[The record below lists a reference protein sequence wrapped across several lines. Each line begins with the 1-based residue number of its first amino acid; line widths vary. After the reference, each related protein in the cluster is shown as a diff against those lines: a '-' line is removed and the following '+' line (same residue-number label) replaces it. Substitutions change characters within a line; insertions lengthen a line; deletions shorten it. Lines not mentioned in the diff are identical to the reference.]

1 MRQYIQMLSSTW
13 EHRYLTTLVEGIKR
27 RLEGE
32 DIGLHVFNA
41 YDDII
46 EKNFYT
52 LDREVFSL
60 PNNDDYIG
68 MITVF
73 NSVDATRSISH
84 YVSEFRKTGKPALT
98 IDQHVEGTPFFGID
112 NYASMYELVEH
123 MITYHKCRVLNYIG
137 GPATNEENQLRYQA
151 FVDCLNAHDIP
162 VDYNRVRH
170 YRYLIEDGRQ
180 AYHDFKAQGLH
191 IPDCVI
197 SANDHMAYGYLL
209 SAREDGYEA
218 PEDFKITG
226 FDNMDMGQDFIPSI
240 TSINR
245 SWEQLG
251 YDAADG
257 LIKMVRSGKP
267 IMQHFTVGKVVPN
280 ESCGCAIST
289 RNLRSDYL
297 KNLMKVRDRQEDSLK
312 IDTARKI
319 LLCTPDMRA
328 FRQSMNKTRTALD
341 IPKYALCLNED
352 FSNIDYVSNREPFS
366 RKMMA
371 YLEDNT
377 EEIDTSVS
385 LLPSSFMSDEQ
396 NIYVFA
402 AVHFDAQTF
411 GYCVM
416 PFDNK
421 FIANGGHRF
430 LMDNISLALVNI
442 KQRMALNE
450 MNDKLRDLYIT
461 DALTGLYNRF
471 GYSEFLPEL
480 YDKNEGCVFVMCMDL
495 DNLKKIN
502 DQFGHSFGD
511 KAIKALADAIKETF
525 EEDDIKV
532 RMGGDEFTVIGHYVS
547 EVILDKKEK
556 MIHDHLRDFSIKND
570 FPMEVKASVA
580 YAASIS
586 DKITDIE
593 ALTHLADKRMYA
605 IKQEHHSGS

>member
-123 MITYHKCRVLNYIG
+123 MITYHKCRVLNYMG
-137 GPATNEENQLRYQA
+137 GPATNEENQLRYKA

-180 AYHDFKAQGLH
+180 AYNDFKAQGLH

-267 IMQHFTVGKVVPN
+267 IMQHFT
-280 ESCGCAIST
+280 I
-289 RNLRSDYL
+289 
-297 KNLMKVRDRQEDSLK
+297 
-312 IDTARKI
+312 
-319 LLCTPDMRA
+319 
-328 FRQSMNKTRTALD
+328 
-341 IPKYALCLNED
+341 
-352 FSNIDYVSNREPFS
+352 
-366 RKMMA
+366 
-371 YLEDNT
+371 
-377 EEIDTSVS
+377 
-385 LLPSSFMSDEQ
+385 
-396 NIYVFA
+396 
-402 AVHFDAQTF
+402 
-411 GYCVM
+411 
-416 PFDNK
+416 
-421 FIANGGHRF
+421 
-430 LMDNISLALVNI
+430 
-442 KQRMALNE
+442 
-450 MNDKLRDLYIT
+450 
-461 DALTGLYNRF
+461 
-471 GYSEFLPEL
+471 
-480 YDKNEGCVFVMCMDL
+480 
-495 DNLKKIN
+495 
-502 DQFGHSFGD
+502 
-511 KAIKALADAIKETF
+511 
-525 EEDDIKV
+525 
-532 RMGGDEFTVIGHYVS
+532 
-547 EVILDKKEK
+547 
-556 MIHDHLRDFSIKND
+556 
-570 FPMEVKASVA
+570 
-580 YAASIS
+580 
-586 DKITDIE
+586 
-593 ALTHLADKRMYA
+593 
-605 IKQEHHSGS
+605 